1 MSATAFS
8 ISQQP
13 ISRIRFACALL
24 VFIASL
30 VVYTRT
36 LAPTVTLIDSGE
48 LVVAASSMGVAHPPG
63 FPLYVLLAHLAT
75 LVPVGSVAVRVNFA
89 SALFAA
95 LAASVLSLVVIEALM
110 TVRIPMTIDRA
121 KRRVNRKKTKK
132 TGAPPAQT
140 PNDPAPQSSFVL
152 LVSCLMSGFLL
163 AFSRTLWA
171 YATIAEVYT
180 LTALL
185 ILTVFLLMFR
195 WRRGFMETTQRQNS
209 ALARVE
215 ELKLG
220 PDATAA
226 TANRSLSSRP
236 VSAPITHRSLYAAAF
251 VFGLALGVHHVS
263 VGLMLPALAALVFAT
278 TGIGFFRSKGLI
290 YAALFAVGGLTLV
303 YAYLPLA
310 ASRSPIMNWGDP
322 RTLERLWW
330 QITGRQY
337 QVFFSYSLE
346 TAASQFGAFLKLVVR
361 EFGPWWLPAGVALA
375 LAGLVTAFRRDKGVF
390 WFLALVIAADLLYAL
405 GYEIA
410 EDKDAYYLPALI
422 AITIAAG
429 FGAEWLLKTVTSA
442 YMGWESRR
450 SIAAVLVL
458 LVPIAA
464 LVGNWSYNNRSRY
477 FIALDYVH
485 NILST
490 VEPRGMLLTRD
501 WQVYSPMLYFQEIEH
516 LRKDAV
522 VIDVNQLRRSW
533 YFDYLRKAYP
543 ATMEQSAQQVE
554 AFLEDLR
561 QWEQDPDLYQRDLML
576 NQRINSR
583 FYDMILVFVS
593 NHVQKAPV
601 YVALDIAGNREG
613 QDAELTKSLAA
624 KYEFVPQGLLF
635 QLATQR
641 ELPPMDQPQLVTRGL
656 ADGTVEFADDDV
668 VMQKVLPVYVNML
681 YNRGRY
687 LALHGRHEQAIESFK
702 QSLALNPRFTLAQ
715 QAINEST
722 NALRKGAAPGSQ

>member
-1 MSATAFS
+1 MRGTAFS

-13 ISRIRFACALL
+13 ISKIRLACALF

-30 VVYTRT
+30 IVYART

-48 LVVAASSMGVAHPPG
+48 LIVAASSLGVAHPPG

-75 LVPVGSVAVRVNFA
+75 RVPVGSVAVRVNFA

-95 LAASVLSLVVIEALM
+95 LAASVLSLVVVEVLM
-110 TVRIPMTIDRA
+110 TVRVPRAIDRA
-121 KRRVNRKKTKK
+121 RKRANRKKTKK
-132 TGAPPAQT
+132 AGAPPLQT
-140 PNDPAPQSSFVL
+140 PNGPPRQSTFVL
-152 LVSCLMSGFLL
+152 VVSCLMSGLLL

-195 WRRGFMETTQRQNS
+195 WRRGYIETTHRQNS
-209 ALARVE
+209 ASAQDE
-215 ELKLG
+215 EVQSAPG
-220 PDATAA
+220 PDATTA
-226 TANRSLSSRP
+226 TTNRSSRP
-236 VSAPITHRSLYAAAF
+236 ISAPVTHRSLYAAAF

-263 VGLMLPALAALVFAT
+263 IGLMLPALAVLVFAT
-278 TGIGFFRSKGLI
+278 AGIHFFRSKGLI
-290 YAALFAVGGLTLV
+290 YAALFAVAGLILI

-330 QITGRQY
+330 QVTGRQY

-346 TAASQFGAFLKLVVR
+346 TAASQFSAFLKLAAR
-361 EFGPWWLPAGVALA
+361 EFGPWWLPGGAALA
-375 LAGLVTAFRRDKGVF
+375 LAGLVTAFRRDKAVF

-405 GYEIA
+405 GYDIA

-422 AITIAAG
+422 AMTIAAG
-429 FGAEWLLKTVTSA
+429 LGAEWFIKKVTSA
-442 YMGWESRR
+442 VGGESRR
-450 SIAAVLVL
+450 SIAGVLVL

-464 LVGNWSYNNRSRY
+464 LLGNWSYNNRSRY
-477 FIALDYVH
+477 FIAQDYVH

-490 VEPRGMLLTRD
+490 VEPGGMLLTRD

-543 ATMEQSAQQVE
+543 ATMEQSAKQVD

-593 NHVQKAPV
+593 NHVQMAPV

-624 KYEFVPQGLLF
+624 RYEFIPQGLLF
-635 QLATQR
+635 QLAAER
-641 ELPPMDQPQLVTRGL
+641 SLPSTGEPQLLTRGL

-668 VMQKVLPVYVNML
+668 VTQKVLPVYVNML

-687 LALHGRHEQAIESFK
+687 LALHGRHEQAIAAFK
-702 QSLALNPRFTLAQ
+702 QSLILNPRFTLAQ
-715 QAINEST
+715 QAINESL
-722 NALRKGAAPGSQ
+722 NALRTGAAPGSQ